1 MIVKRIK
8 EIAQRELSGADK
20 QLIDKLWNQINS
32 VFQKWKLE
40 HGDRNPKIAS
50 LPLNFHKRT
59 GDKISFE
66 DAEPWECAGL
76 ALPSRIGLAYK
87 LWYEDYPEFEEIL
100 MGEDGSKALALLITK
115 STISTYEGWSE
126 SYEHNDFFDVFNM
139 LMILQRLK
147 SAKGGARAEKYY
159 MRDKIETA
167 ERQKHNLAKGPLV
180 AAKNKAERADKYH
193 NLWREWA
200 RDTWKSHPYWE
211 VTRVAEHVHGIAT
224 KGGHEMANG
233 NAYTV
238 GTIIREITGIKQSLK
253 DEN

>member
-50 LPLNFHKRT
+50 LPLNFRKRT

-139 LMILQRLK
+139 LMMLQRLK

-211 VTRVAEHVHGIAT
+211 VTRVAKHVHGIAT

-233 NAYTV
+233 NAYAV